1 MVRFIINSLFRKRMK
16 INRLKRGE
24 IGFDTLIPWL
34 IGLGVLVLM
43 GALFFIISGKGG
55 SAWEAFKNVWR
66 FGR

>member
-1 MVRFIINSLFRKRMK
+1 MK